1 MSWLAS
7 VQAKL
12 LAAAG
17 IVLAI
22 IAALIKIFYMGKAS
36 AKVDDMGRKLRRVE
50 KANEI
55 RAKVRN
61 TNDDDALRERLRK
74 SGWLRD

>member
-1 MSWLAS
+1 MWGSLKLKLIALGGIILA
-7 VQAKL
+7 VVAV
-12 LAAAG
+12 
-17 IVLAI
+17 IT
-22 IAALIKIFYMGKAS
+22 KIFFMGRAS

-55 RAKVRN
+55 RASVR
-61 TNDDDALRERLRK
+61 TSDDDKLRERLRK